1 MSKLTPKQEFL
12 PITTEIRLLVSRLL
26 TRTGDQ
32 AWDFVVPFALLHVFP
47 GKLQAAA
54 FYYLL
59 IKLGTLLLTSASGK
73 WMDKT
78 SRQSVV
84 RTGIS
89 LQFFGVLFGIIFFL
103 VLDSAVHSSLEGDWQ
118 VSLYFTGLCAAGIL
132 ASLGSHITDLSI
144 GNDLVPALVPV
155 ERLTWFNAWM
165 RRIDLSTEVGAP
177 ILAGFIYVL
186 NPTSWHHLLGL
197 ILVALWN
204 LVSFVPEY
212 GILRGI
218 LAITPERKHG
228 ESSSEWKSL
237 FKIDHRIATKSPL
250 FWLLV
255 SNTFLWFSVLSPHG
269 VLLTAYLKEQVQ
281 MVESEISV
289 FRALGALFGLVS
301 TLSFPFLVRRW
312 GLLKSTFSHI
322 FLQGL
327 SLGLGV
333 LAFATHTKWGYAVFL
348 GSILVSRIGLYGF
361 NNGEFEL
368 RQRMVPEQIRG
379 ELNSLAVLMATSANL
394 LIFLISSL
402 IQESSDFQ
410 YLVYI
415 SAISVLGGSF
425 AYLYWLKKEPD
436 SIQTLVVEK

>member
-1 MSKLTPKQEFL
+1 MTEKRLSQEH
-12 PITTEIRLLVSRLL
+12 PITTEIKLLLSRLL

-54 FYYLL
+54 FYYLV

-73 WMDKT
+73 WMDTTARKN
-78 SRQSVV
+78 VV
-84 RTGIS
+84 RVGIGF
-89 LQFFGVLFGIIFFL
+89 QFIGVLFGIIFFL
-103 VLDSAVHSSLEGDWQ
+103 ILDSVVHQSTEAAWQ
-118 VSLYFTGLCAAGIL
+118 ISLYFAGLCAAGIF
-132 ASLGSHITDLSI
+132 ASLGSHITDLAI
-144 GNDLVPALVPV
+144 GNDLVPALVPTTK
-155 ERLTWFNAWM
+155 LTWFNAWM

-197 ILVALWN
+197 IVVALWN
-204 LVSFVPEY
+204 LISFVPEY

-218 LAITPERKHG
+218 LKVTPER
-228 ESSSEWKSL
+228 SARAVTQEWKSL
-237 FKIDHRIATKSPL
+237 FKIDHRVATRSPL

-281 MVESEISV
+281 MVESEISL
-289 FRALGALFGLVS
+289 FRALGALFGLIS

-312 GLLKSTFSHI
+312 GLLRSTFSHI
-322 FLQGL
+322 LLQGL
-327 SLGLGV
+327 SLCAGV
-333 LAFATHTKWGYAVFL
+333 LAFATHTKWGYVLFL
-348 GSILVSRIGLYGF
+348 ASILVSRIGLYGF
-361 NNGEFEL
+361 NNGEFEI

-379 ELNSLAVLMATSANL
+379 ELNSLAVLMATTANL
-394 LIFLISSL
+394 FIFLISSL
-402 IQESSDFQ
+402 IQESADFQ

-415 SAISVLGGSF
+415 SAFSVLCGSF
-425 AYLYWLKKEPD
+425 AYLYWIRREP
-436 SIQTLVVEK
+436 QTVQAIVSEG